1 MPTSMAAILNRFT
14 LMGIKKGIDVDR
26 AELIVKIMK
35 KNGFTYDQAVELM
48 DLNRQDRER
57 YRAEVK
63 KRLSFF

>member
-14 LMGIKKGIDVDR
+14 LMGIQKGIDVDR
-26 AELIVKIMK
+26 AELIVKIMR

-57 YRAEVK
+57 YRAEVE
-63 KRLSFF
+63 KRTSFF

>member
-26 AELIVKIMK
+26 AELIVKIMR

-57 YRAEVK
+57 YRAEVE
-63 KRLSFF
+63 KRTSFF

>member
-26 AELIVKIMK
+26 AELIVKIMR